1 MDKPKTIL
9 VLVHQGFSHLDDIQG
24 FAQRFGISVSVL
36 SSAPSSKWVP
46 LTDQAEHLA
55 HLNILDLAAL
65 NWLAVKEEL
74 IQLQNEFSIVG
85 VFSTYEGYRVLMAQ
99 GNEYLNIKD
108 SEPQAIKTALDKLN
122 LRAHLNHAGLSDVK
136 SSLLTQSTLG
146 NFEFLPKQFIKPRYG
161 INSFGCVSSDKSVT
175 WEAILELQEKI
186 KRDQFLNAAFFEN
199 VDFISEDYIGG
210 LEFSFEVLAVN
221 GDYHFLGVHEKV
233 GILEEHCTVL
243 ETLDVSPPISIDIE
257 VLNSGQEFIVLVLK
271 SLTLDEG
278 IFHIEAKWEQTQNKW
293 EIIEVNPRMGGGL
306 IDASVL
312 ALTNNANLIELWLMS
327 LLRHHDQINHA
338 LNEILRD
345 LPATTHG
352 KYTVSAYC
360 FGEPGMLINAMI
372 ENKPNISP
380 VKSSEILTIGDYI
393 PDLNREVP
401 VKEAMWL
408 VEKSEVVSLLD
419 SLKTGWIDVKYVD
432 VSS

>member
-9 VLVHQGFSHLDDIQG
+9 VLVHQGFSHLEDIQR
-24 FAQRFGISVSVL
+24 FAQRFDISVSVL

-46 LTDQAEHLA
+46 LTDQAEYLA

-65 NWLAVKEEL
+65 NWLAVKDEL
-74 IQLQNEFSIVG
+74 IQLQSDFSVVC

-99 GNEYLNIKD
+99 GNEYLNTKD
-108 SEPQAIKTALDKLN
+108 CKPRDLNVALDKLN
-122 LRAHLNHAGLSDVK
+122 LRAQLNHAGLSDVK
-136 SSLLTQSTLG
+136 SSLLSQSNLD
-146 NFEFLPKQFIKPRYG
+146 NIEFLPKQFIKPRYG
-161 INSFGCVSSDKSVT
+161 INSFGCISSDKSVT

-199 VDFISEDYIGG
+199 VDFVSEDFIGG

-233 GILEEHCTVL
+233 GIVEEHCTVL

-257 VLNSGQEFIVLVLK
+257 VLNSGQDFIVSVLK

-278 IFHIEAKWEQTQNKW
+278 IFHIEAKWEQTHSKW

-306 IDASVL
+306 IDESVL
-312 ALTNNANLIELWLMS
+312 AQTINARLIELWLMS
-327 LLRHHDQINHA
+327 LLRHHGQINHA
-338 LNEILRD
+338 LKDILQD
-345 LPATTHG
+345 LPATNNG

-360 FGEPGMLINAMI
+360 FGEPGKLINAMI
-372 ENKPNISP
+372 ENKPKASP
-380 VKSSEILTIGDYI
+380 VKLSEILTIGDYI

-401 VKEAMWL
+401 IKEAMWL
-408 VEKSEVVSLLD
+408 VEKSEVVPLLD